1 MKKGDKVNTD
11 NLHEILSTKQ
21 IVIPS
26 SLLIYAQK
34 LNISSDDILLL
45 SYLMGF
51 GKEIVFD
58 VSKFSKDLSWSI
70 DTLMNIVSKL
80 CENNLIMMIVKKDKN
95 LMKEYLSIEPIYQK
109 IISFIIDE
117 QEQVDYSDEIYTI
130 IEKEFARPLS
140 PIEYETIKH
149 WKDSK
154 LEDSLIK
161 EALKEAVLNGVLNL
175 RYIEKILSDWKKKG
189 YKKVS
194 DIAKKKTD
202 EEVDIFDCDW
212 LNENE

>member
-80 CENNLIMMIVKKDKN
+80 CENNLMMMIVKKDKN

-154 LEDSLIK
+154 IEDSLIK

>member
-154 LEDSLIK
+154 IEDSLIK